1 MVPQGFTRPSRNL
14 LKAAGKFTIEPRS
27 LHTTHNGTN
36 AEIAPPGLFRGNF
49 DATTP
54 TVSVQGIRILHPVLL
69 LDTKCE
75 SILGRAKKATD
86 ASDIAFLLRYIASH
100 RIAVKKGDVPAA
112 NDAFVK
118 FSVEIG
124 YVPLEYWVAAGYV
137 PDSEL
142 TSS

>member
-27 LHTTHNGTN
+27 LHTTHN

-112 NDAFVK
+112 NDAF
-118 FSVEIG
+118 SVEIG
-124 YVPLEYWVAAGYV
+124 YVPLEYWVAAGHV